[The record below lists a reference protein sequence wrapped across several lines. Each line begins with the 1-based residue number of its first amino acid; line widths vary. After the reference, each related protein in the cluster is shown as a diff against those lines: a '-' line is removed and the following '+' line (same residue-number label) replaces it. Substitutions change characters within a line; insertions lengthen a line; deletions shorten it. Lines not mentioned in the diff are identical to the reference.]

1 MYVQCRGNA
10 HIHTNTHTCLTLGIV
25 KQGENVLGARCNN
38 NIHVITTFM
47 HADRTIQNATLK
59 HYDMLPS

>member
-38 NIHVITTFM
+38 NIH
-47 HADRTIQNATLK
+47 ARRQNNTK
-59 HYDMLPS
+59 CNFETV